1 MAGDVMLVAEGLAR
15 QAAKA
20 LSRSQDLWRQ
30 QAEVVEAIAVSEE
43 RIAAT
48 MARLA
53 DEHPN
58 RAARLRAMSEQA
70 SSYATEIRQRDH
82 ALRHRNSRDSALDAC
97 SLTPDPPARL

>member
-1 MAGDVMLVAEGLAR
+1 MAGDVMLVAERLAR

-20 LSRSQDLWRQ
+20 QSRSQDLWRQ

-53 DEHPN
+53 DEHPG
-58 RAARLRAMSEQA
+58 RAVRLRAMSEHA

-82 ALRHRNSRDSALDAC
+82 ALRHRNRRASS
-97 SLTPDPPARL
+97 